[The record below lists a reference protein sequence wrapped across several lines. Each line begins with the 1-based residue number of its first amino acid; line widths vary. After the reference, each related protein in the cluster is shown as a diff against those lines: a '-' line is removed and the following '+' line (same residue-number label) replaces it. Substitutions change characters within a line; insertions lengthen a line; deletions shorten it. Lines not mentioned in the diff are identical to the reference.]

1 MAAPAQPQQKKTL
14 LMTEGSIWKSILLF
28 SVPLILGNL
37 LQQLY
42 NTADSIIVGNFL
54 GSNALAAVG
63 SSGSPIYLLIGFSQ
77 GVAVGAGVVVSQY
90 LGAKDKKET
99 RIAVHTSLAIAV
111 ILGLILTVGGI
122 AVSRSLL
129 VWMNTP
135 EEVLGD
141 AVTYMKL
148 YFGGVL
154 FSVVY
159 NMAAGILNAAGN
171 SRRSVIYLACASITN
186 IILDLVLIAGLKMGV
201 AGAAIATDISQLVSC
216 VLSLRFLMKV
226 DADYKVELSA
236 IRPDQRMTSR
246 IIRIG
251 LPTGIQNMVISF
263 SNVLVQSSVNS
274 YGAAAMAGF
283 AAYMK
288 IDGFNILPVTSFSM
302 AATTFVGQN
311 YGAGN
316 LKRVKNGMWVT
327 LGMSVLYTLCTGALL
342 LAFQDPIMHLFTSDE
357 TVVAFGCSAMHYF
370 CPFYFLLVSAVLNT
384 GLDLLF
390 VLKFGMGVE
399 GVAYATII
407 AQAVSAALTIWVLM
421 RTAGCIR
428 VELRAL
434 RMTWS
439 VLRQIVS
446 VGIPAALQM
455 AITAFSNVFVQ
466 GYINYFGPDCM
477 SGWTAYTK
485 VDQLVILPVQSIAMA
500 GTTFVGQNLGVGDTA
515 RAKKGV
521 RTALYL
527 SFAVTAVLLVP
538 VLLLAPDLTA
548 FFNSKAEVVSYG
560 ALLLRLLSPFY
571 FFFCINQIYSAAL
584 RGAGNSQVPMWIM
597 LGSFVVFR
605 QIYLYIVA
613 NYVSNEIIP
622 IAMSY
627 PAGWFVCSVATLIY
641 YRFCKFD
648 SHRLVED
655 V

>member
-1 MAAPAQPQQKKTL
+1 MAVPAQPQQKKTL

-288 IDGFNILPVTSFSM
+288 IDGFNILPVSSISM

-311 YGAGN
+311 YGAGR
-316 LKRVKNGMWVT
+316 LDRVKRSVWVT
-327 LGMSVLYTLCTGALL
+327 LAIGVIYTLCTGVALL
-342 LAFQDPIMHLFTSDE
+342 AGQDAILHLFTADE
-357 TVVAFGCSAMHYF
+357 AVVTYGKLAMRWF
-370 CPFYFLLVSAVLNT
+370 CPFYFLLSILHGLAGAVRGT
-384 GLDLLF
+384 G
-390 VLKFGMGVE
+390 
-399 GVAYATII
+399 A
-407 AQAVSAALTIWVLM
+407 S
-421 RTAGCIR
+421 
-428 VELRAL
+428 
-434 RMTWS
+434 
-439 VLRQIVS
+439 
-446 VGIPAALQM
+446 IPPM
-455 AITAFSNVFVQ
+455 V
-466 GYINYFGPDCM
+466 
-477 SGWTAYTK
+477 
-485 VDQLVILPVQSIAMA
+485 
-500 GTTFVGQNLGVGDTA
+500 
-515 RAKKGV
+515 
-521 RTALYL
+521 
-527 SFAVTAVLLVP
+527 VLLVSLCLFRVVWIQFLLPFFSGIEGVFILYP
-538 VLLLAPDLTA
+538 VSWGL
-548 FFNSKAEVVSYG
+548 G
-560 ALLLRLLSPFY
+560 AVLM
-571 FFFCINQIYSAAL
+571 I
-584 RGAGNSQVPMWIM
+584 
-597 LGSFVVFR
+597 
-605 QIYLYIVA
+605 LYA
-613 NYVSNEIIP
+613 WKGKWMEYH
-622 IAMSY
+622 
-627 PAGWFVCSVATLIY
+627 T
-641 YRFCKFD
+641 
-648 SHRLVED
+648 
-655 V
+655 

>member
-1 MAAPAQPQQKKTL
+1 MTDTAQQQKKTL

-99 RIAVHTSLAIAV
+99 RIAVHTSLAIAA

-122 AVSRSLL
+122 AVSRTLL
-129 VWMNTP
+129 IWMNTP
-135 EEVLGD
+135 DEVLGD

-154 FSVVY
+154 FSVIY

-171 SRRSVIYLACASITN
+171 SRRSVLYLACASITN
-186 IILDLVLIAGLKMGV
+186 IILDLVFIAGLKMGV

-226 DADYKVELSA
+226 DADYKVE
-236 IRPDQRMTSR
+236 RMTSR

-316 LKRVKNGMWVT
+316 LKRVKKGTWVT
-327 LGMSVLYTLCTGALL
+327 LAMGVLYTLCTGTLL
-342 LAFQDPIMHLFTSDE
+342 LAFQNPIMHLFTSDE
-357 TVVAFGCSAMHYF
+357 TVVSFGCIAMHYF
-370 CPFYFLLVSAVLNT
+370 CPFYFLLS
-384 GLDLLF
+384 
-390 VLKFGMGVE
+390 
-399 GVAYATII
+399 
-407 AQAVSAALTIWVLM
+407 
-421 RTAGCIR
+421 
-428 VELRAL
+428 
-434 RMTWS
+434 
-439 VLRQIVS
+439 
-446 VGIPAALQM
+446 
-455 AITAFSNVFVQ
+455 
-466 GYINYFGPDCM
+466 
-477 SGWTAYTK
+477 
-485 VDQLVILPVQSIAMA
+485 ILHGMA
-500 GTTFVGQNLGVGDTA
+500 GA
-515 RAKKGV
+515 V
-521 RTALYL
+521 RGTGR
-527 SFAVTAVLLVP
+527 SVPPMVVLLVSLCLFRVVWIQFVLPFFSGIEGVFVLYP
-538 VLLLAPDLTA
+538 VSWAL
-548 FFNSKAEVVSYG
+548 G
-560 ALLLRLLSPFY
+560 AVLMVLY
-571 FFFCINQIYSAAL
+571 A
-584 RGAGNSQVPMWIM
+584 WK
-597 LGSFVVFR
+597 GSWMT
-605 QIYLYIVA
+605 YDH
-613 NYVSNEIIP
+613 S
-622 IAMSY
+622 
-627 PAGWFVCSVATLIY
+627 
-641 YRFCKFD
+641 
-648 SHRLVED
+648 
-655 V
+655 

>member
-99 RIAVHTSLAIAV
+99 RIAVHTSLAIAA

-141 AVTYMKL
+141 AVTYMKPCS
-148 YFGGVL
+148 GGVL
-154 FSVVY
+154 FSVAS

-288 IDGFNILPVTSFSM
+288 IDGFNILPVSSISM

-311 YGAGN
+311 YGAGR
-316 LKRVKNGMWVT
+316 LDRVKRSVWVT
-327 LGMSVLYTLCTGALL
+327 LAIGVIYTLCTGAAL
-342 LAFQDPIMHLFTSDE
+342 LAGQDAILHLFTADE
-357 TVVAFGCSAMHYF
+357 AVVTYGKLAMRWF
-370 CPFYFLLVSAVLNT
+370 CPFYFLLSILHGLAGAVRGT
-384 GLDLLF
+384 G
-390 VLKFGMGVE
+390 
-399 GVAYATII
+399 A
-407 AQAVSAALTIWVLM
+407 S
-421 RTAGCIR
+421 
-428 VELRAL
+428 
-434 RMTWS
+434 
-439 VLRQIVS
+439 
-446 VGIPAALQM
+446 IPPM
-455 AITAFSNVFVQ
+455 V
-466 GYINYFGPDCM
+466 
-477 SGWTAYTK
+477 
-485 VDQLVILPVQSIAMA
+485 
-500 GTTFVGQNLGVGDTA
+500 
-515 RAKKGV
+515 
-521 RTALYL
+521 
-527 SFAVTAVLLVP
+527 VLLVSLCLFRVVWIQFLLPFFSGIEGVFILYP
-538 VLLLAPDLTA
+538 VSWGL
-548 FFNSKAEVVSYG
+548 G
-560 ALLLRLLSPFY
+560 ALLM
-571 FFFCINQIYSAAL
+571 I
-584 RGAGNSQVPMWIM
+584 
-597 LGSFVVFR
+597 
-605 QIYLYIVA
+605 LYA
-613 NYVSNEIIP
+613 WKGKWMEYH
-622 IAMSY
+622 
-627 PAGWFVCSVATLIY
+627 T
-641 YRFCKFD
+641 
-648 SHRLVED
+648 
-655 V
+655 

>member
-1 MAAPAQPQQKKTL
+1 M
-14 LMTEGSIWKSILLF
+14 
-28 SVPLILGNL
+28 
-37 LQQLY
+37 
-42 NTADSIIVGNFL
+42 
-54 GSNALAAVG
+54 G

-122 AVSRSLL
+122 AVSHSLL

-154 FSVVY
+154 FSDEAYSLYRGEQDSFGLEAIDTLVKG
-159 NMAAGILNAAGN
+159 MEGN

-327 LGMSVLYTLCTGALL
+327 LGMGVLYTLCTGALL
-342 LAFQDPIMHLFTSDE
+342 LAFQNPIMHLFTSDE

-370 CPFYFLLVSAVLNT
+370 CPFYFLLAILHGMAGAVRGTGRSVPPMVVLLISLCLFRVVWIQFVLPFFAGIEGVFVLYPVSWALGAVL
-384 GLDLLF
+384 
-390 VLKFGMGVE
+390 M
-399 GVAYATII
+399 
-407 AQAVSAALTIWVLM
+407 
-421 RTAGCIR
+421 
-428 VELRAL
+428 
-434 RMTWS
+434 
-439 VLRQIVS
+439 
-446 VGIPAALQM
+446 
-455 AITAFSNVFVQ
+455 
-466 GYINYFGPDCM
+466 
-477 SGWTAYTK
+477 
-485 VDQLVILPVQSIAMA
+485 
-500 GTTFVGQNLGVGDTA
+500 
-515 RAKKGV
+515 
-521 RTALYL
+521 ALY
-527 SFAVTAVLLVP
+527 AW
-538 VLLLAPDLTA
+538 
-548 FFNSKAEVVSYG
+548 K
-560 ALLLRLLSPFY
+560 
-571 FFFCINQIYSAAL
+571 
-584 RGAGNSQVPMWIM
+584 
-597 LGSFVVFR
+597 GSWMT
-605 QIYLYIVA
+605 YEH
-613 NYVSNEIIP
+613 S
-622 IAMSY
+622 
-627 PAGWFVCSVATLIY
+627 
-641 YRFCKFD
+641 
-648 SHRLVED
+648 
-655 V
+655 

>member
-1 MAAPAQPQQKKTL
+1 MAATAQPQQEKTL

-99 RIAVHTSLAIAV
+99 HIAVHTSLAIAV

-327 LGMSVLYTLCTGALL
+327 LGMGVLYTLCTGALL
-342 LAFQDPIMHLFTSDE
+342 LTFQNPIMHLFTSDE
-357 TVVAFGCSAMHYF
+357 TVVAFGCSAMHS
-370 CPFYFLLVSAVLNT
+370 SAPSTSCWPASTAWRAQCAAPAAAYRRWWCCSSRSASSVWC
-384 GLDLLF
+384 GSSLF
-390 VLKFGMGVE
+390 
-399 GVAYATII
+399 
-407 AQAVSAALTIWVLM
+407 SPS
-421 RTAGCIR
+421 
-428 VELRAL
+428 LRA
-434 RMTWS
+434 S
-439 VLRQIVS
+439 
-446 VGIPAALQM
+446 
-455 AITAFSNVFVQ
+455 
-466 GYINYFGPDCM
+466 
-477 SGWTAYTK
+477 
-485 VDQLVILPVQSIAMA
+485 
-500 GTTFVGQNLGVGDTA
+500 
-515 RAKKGV
+515 RACSSSTRCRG
-521 RTALYL
+521 RW
-527 SFAVTAVLLVP
+527 VP
-538 VLLLAPDLTA
+538 
-548 FFNSKAEVVSYG
+548 
-560 ALLLRLLSPFY
+560 
-571 FFFCINQIYSAAL
+571 C
-584 RGAGNSQVPMWIM
+584 
-597 LGSFVVFR
+597 
-605 QIYLYIVA
+605 
-613 NYVSNEIIP
+613 
-622 IAMSY
+622 
-627 PAGWFVCSVATLIY
+627 
-641 YRFCKFD
+641 
-648 SHRLVED
+648 
-655 V
+655 

>member
-1 MAAPAQPQQKKTL
+1 MAATVLEPQKKKTR

-99 RIAVHTSLAIAV
+99 HIAVHTSLAIAV

-122 AVSRSLL
+122 AVSRRLL

-302 AATTFVGQN
+302 AATTFVGQI
-311 YGAGN
+311 YCAGN
-316 LKRVKNGMWVT
+316 L
-327 LGMSVLYTLCTGALL
+327 
-342 LAFQDPIMHLFTSDE
+342 
-357 TVVAFGCSAMHYF
+357 
-370 CPFYFLLVSAVLNT
+370 
-384 GLDLLF
+384 
-390 VLKFGMGVE
+390 
-399 GVAYATII
+399 
-407 AQAVSAALTIWVLM
+407 
-421 RTAGCIR
+421 
-428 VELRAL
+428 
-434 RMTWS
+434 
-439 VLRQIVS
+439 
-446 VGIPAALQM
+446 
-455 AITAFSNVFVQ
+455 
-466 GYINYFGPDCM
+466 
-477 SGWTAYTK
+477 
-485 VDQLVILPVQSIAMA
+485 
-500 GTTFVGQNLGVGDTA
+500 
-515 RAKKGV
+515 
-521 RTALYL
+521 
-527 SFAVTAVLLVP
+527 
-538 VLLLAPDLTA
+538 
-548 FFNSKAEVVSYG
+548 
-560 ALLLRLLSPFY
+560 
-571 FFFCINQIYSAAL
+571 
-584 RGAGNSQVPMWIM
+584 
-597 LGSFVVFR
+597 
-605 QIYLYIVA
+605 
-613 NYVSNEIIP
+613 
-622 IAMSY
+622 
-627 PAGWFVCSVATLIY
+627 
-641 YRFCKFD
+641 
-648 SHRLVED
+648 
-655 V
+655 